1 MLEEKRQADTEK
13 SEIMRQGRAVMQDI
27 KDLEIKMKSLD
38 SQEGQQLSLLKRID
52 QDVAAG
58 WDWLRD
64 HAGEFEKEVFGPAML
79 LCSLK
84 DSRYSNQVQAMLQRS
99 DFLCFTTQTRND
111 HKKLSDRFYKD
122 MGLSVTIRTCGSQ
135 IHDFRPPVSTAE
147 ARKLGLDGF
156 AIDFIEGPE
165 PVLAM
170 LCAEKQLHGSGVA
183 LRDITSEQYDQL
195 YSGQHRISQ
204 WATGQT
210 HFKIIR
216 RREYGPNAITTNT
229 RKIQPG
235 KFWTDQPVDNA
246 EKVEVQNQIAEKT
259 EQRKAFENELQV
271 VRSRLE
277 GVKSKEE
284 EVQEELVSL
293 SFSSLV
299 IGFHTHAI
307 KETLRSEKNK
317 LQTAHTHWVALPE
330 KIGQ

>member
-1 MLEEKRQADTEK
+1 MLCNLG
-13 SEIMRQGRAVMQDI
+13 IAVQTRFNHLGDI
-27 KDLEIKMKSLD
+27 KDLEQKMHSLD

-64 HAGEFEKEVFGPAML
+64 HADEFEKEVFGPAML

-135 IHDFRPPVSTAE
+135 IHDFRSPVSAAE
-147 ARKLGLDGF
+147 ARQLGLDGF
-156 AIDFIEGPE
+156 AIDFLEGPE

-170 LCAEKQLHGSGVA
+170 LCAEKQLHSSGVA

-195 YSGQHRISQ
+195 YSGQHRINQ

-216 RREYGPNAITTNT
+216 RREYGPNAVTTNT
-229 RKIQPG
+229 RKVQPG

-259 EQRKAFENELQV
+259 EQRKAFENELHV
-271 VRSRLE
+271 VRSRLDD
-277 GVKSKEE
+277 VKRKEE
-284 EVQEELVSL
+284 EVQGELVSL
-293 SFSSLV
+293 GFSPLV
-299 IGFHTHAI
+299 PSISTYTT
-307 KETLRSEKNK
+307 KEILRSEKNK

-330 KIGQ
+330 KIGW